1 MLFRSILHTLADGVN
16 TLADPDLDFH
26 TEEFLITN
34 KIKTAITYNILKFK
48 SIKIKVEVLEVN
60 GVKDSRWTKPIQDE
74 LIKYCNT
81 LGLGESITYNELHSE
96 VNGIDEIRYAKV
108 YVSTNNGQSYELHD
122 LSYKF
127 DIVETQKYKLTKN
140 DIEVIYV

>member
-1 MLFRSILHTLADGVN
+1 MHTLADGIN
-16 TLADPDLDFH
+16 TLADPALDYH

-48 SIKIKVEVLEVN
+48 SLKIKVEVLEVN
-60 GVKDSRWTKPIQDE
+60 GIKDSRWTKPIQDE

-81 LGLGESITYNELHSE
+81 LGLGEVITYNELHSE

-108 YVSTNNGQSYELHD
+108 YVSIDDGLTYD
-122 LSYKF
+122 LYDLDYKF
-127 DIVETQKYKLTKN
+127 DIIETQKYKLTKN
-140 DIEVIYV
+140 DIEVFYV